1 MRRICVTV
9 TARPS
14 YARVKSA
21 LAALKARDDV
31 ELQVATTA
39 SALSESY
46 GQVAGV
52 MAAEGFPS
60 DRQVPSLVE
69 GRGLLGSVLTTGE
82 GLSGHGRAFDELKPD
97 LVLTIADRHET
108 IATAIAAAY
117 LNIPLAH
124 LQGGEVTGSIDEK
137 VRHAI
142 TKLAD
147 LHLVSNEAARLR
159 VERMGEAPATIHVT
173 GCPSIDV
180 AREALESAP
189 APEEADIFAHYGVH
203 GARLD
208 LSAGYVVVM
217 QHPVTTSHA
226 QARAEIEATL
236 AAVSRLDMPVLWFW
250 PNVDGGA
257 DGTTEGI
264 RAWLERLPHV
274 HFFRNMP
281 PMGFIRLLAGARCI
295 AGNSSVA
302 IRECA
307 WLGLPAVNIGDRQ
320 AGRDRGANVLDVGYD
335 ADAIEA
341 AIRRQS
347 ARSLPQGDPIY
358 GDGFAGARIAE
369 VLATAPLSI
378 AKRLTY

>member
-1 MRRICVTV
+1 MRKICVTV

-14 YARVKSA
+14 YSRVKSA
-21 LAALKARDDV
+21 LAALKARADV
-31 ELQVATTA
+31 ELQLVTTA

-46 GQVAGV
+46 GAVAEV

-60 DRQVPSLVE
+60 DRRVESLVE
-69 GRGLLGSVLTTGE
+69 GRGLLGSVLTTGA
-82 GLSGHGRAFDELKPD
+82 GLSGLGRAFDDLKPD
-97 LVLTIADRHET
+97 LVLTVADRHET

-159 VERMGEAPATIHVT
+159 VEKMGEEPASIHVT

-180 AREALESAP
+180 AREALETAP
-189 APEEADIFAHYGVH
+189 TPEEGDIFANFGVH

-208 LSAGYVVVM
+208 LSGGYVVVM
-217 QHPVTTSHA
+217 QHPVTTSHERA
-226 QARAEIEATL
+226 KAEIEETL
-236 AAVSRLDMPVLWFW
+236 AAVARLDTPVLWFW

-264 RAWLERLPHV
+264 RAWLDRLGHV

-281 PMGFIRLLAGARCI
+281 PMAFIRLLHGARCI
-295 AGNSSVA
+295 IGNSSVA
-302 IRECA
+302 IRESA

-320 AGRDRGANVLDVGYD
+320 AGRDRGANVLDVDYD
-335 ADAIEA
+335 SDAIEA

-347 ARSLPQGDPIY
+347 ALSLPMGDPIY
-358 GDGFAGARIAE
+358 GDGHAGARIAE
-369 VLATAPLSI
+369 VLATAPLTV